1 MQPGMIFIKRESS
14 VVTVQ
19 PTRLFSSVST
29 RHGFPILVMEQ
40 MLLPCLIQTPLPLS
54 SGSLAIS
61 EYYPISFVKLEIFS
75 WSRTLLWMFL
85 YLYRSP
91 YYRTFFW
98 NLDMTSLSPLL
109 HASLNF
115 SLSNQATEI
124 ALVKIKSYFCV
135 AQSNYTFLIMF
146 YLTPQQHFSCPVSNQ
161 SWFFP
166 SLFLSLFHKFLL
178 LTL

>member
-19 PTRLFSSVST
+19 PTSLSSSVST
-29 RHGFPILVMEQ
+29 CHGFPILVMEQ
-40 MLLPCLIQTPLPLS
+40 MLPSMSDPNPASTELWISCHFRILPYLFC
-54 SGSLAIS
+54 
-61 EYYPISFVKLEIFS
+61 KLEIFS

-85 YLYRSP
+85 YLYCSP

-109 HASLNF
+109 HASLNV

-135 AQSNYTFLIMF
+135 AQSNYTFPIMF
-146 YLTPQQHFSCPVSNQ
+146 YLTPQQHFSCPVINQ

-178 LTL
+178 LTF